1 MASSSVHCAT
11 SWGGEWNLIHSL
23 SEIQLEVRRFKC
35 MAHSKLG
42 SPKGGVNCGTDSYA
56 VLLVLLVFFFLPVP
70 VAYSFLTF
78 FSTWRCPWN
87 EEHFKDSSPSFKFI
101 VVVEEHQCLSTLL
114 QASLWFWKHQIT
126 AASFKKQLDIS
137 DVPYNL
143 FKAFCTVTLLSL
155 KPIISFFFCFKLFD
169 GLCFLELPRLSKL
182 RFVLRNCRG
191 WVLICPSFL
200 LLLYYASFSFCVYTI
215 KILLRNT
222 ITWIVLEI
230 KLPMEIPHAIMLLYS
245 DYIICYCVL

>member
-1 MASSSVHCAT
+1 MASSSIHCAT

-23 SEIQLEVRRFKC
+23 SEIQLEVRRLKC

-42 SPKGGVNCGTDSYA
+42 FAKGGVNCGTDSYA
-56 VLLVLLVFFFLPVP
+56 VLLVLLVFFFFLPVP
-70 VAYSFLTF
+70 VAYSFPTF

-87 EEHFKDSSPSFKFI
+87 EEHFKDSSPSFKFN

-114 QASLWFWKHQIT
+114 QASLRFWKHQIT

-155 KPIISFFFCFKLFD
+155 KPIISFFFLFQTFWWIMFLGIAQTLQTEVCFE
-169 GLCFLELPRLSKL
+169 EL
-182 RFVLRNCRG
+182 
-191 WVLICPSFL
+191 
-200 LLLYYASFSFCVYTI
+200 
-215 KILLRNT
+215 
-222 ITWIVLEI
+222 
-230 KLPMEIPHAIMLLYS
+230 
-245 DYIICYCVL
+245 